1 MYDYFF
7 VRVPKENLVK
17 TIKEESLTLMKKTL
31 PILKSFGKSI
41 VMMKPHLIVSC
52 KELNTTLLW
61 FLLLKEVMLSEEPSL
76 LRQISQLSSCS
87 YWKKEQVWSNKYSV
101 MNGTAT
107 MLVDAEILARMMSI
121 QHTASELDRLIHKSS

>member
-1 MYDYFF
+1 MTKTKDLVYDYFF

-61 FLLLKEVMLSEEPSL
+61 FLRLKEVMLSEEPSL
-76 LRQISQLSSCS
+76 LRQISQ
-87 YWKKEQVWSNKYSV
+87 
-101 MNGTAT
+101 
-107 MLVDAEILARMMSI
+107 
-121 QHTASELDRLIHKSS
+121 